1 MANTANIHGRTAR
14 MLHWST
20 AGILLYGYIRNAE
33 VTNALNDP
41 EAMTREVWFA
51 IALGVLFAARFV
63 WMEFFNGGA
72 SRLPEHA
79 PRWEHVL
86 SRFAHYAIYVGVAA
100 IILTG
105 LGIAFFAT
113 GASLMLTIMTGLHE
127 FATGATALLIFAHIA
142 GALWH
147 KIIRR
152 DGVWE
157 SMGSS
162 VPKPNFRLWNKTS

>member
-1 MANTANIHGRTAR
+1 MTNKANAHGLSAR

-72 SRLPEHA
+72 SRLPAHA

-86 SRFAHYAIYVGVAA
+86 SRFAHYGIYVGVAA

-105 LGIAFFAT
+105 LGIAYFAS
-113 GASLMLTIMTGLHE
+113 GAPTSLAIMLGLHE
-127 FATGATALLIFAHIA
+127 FATAVTALLIFTHIA

-147 KIIRR
+147 KFVRR

-157 SMGSS
+157 SMGGS
-162 VPKPNFRLWNKTS
+162 VLKPNFRLWNKTS